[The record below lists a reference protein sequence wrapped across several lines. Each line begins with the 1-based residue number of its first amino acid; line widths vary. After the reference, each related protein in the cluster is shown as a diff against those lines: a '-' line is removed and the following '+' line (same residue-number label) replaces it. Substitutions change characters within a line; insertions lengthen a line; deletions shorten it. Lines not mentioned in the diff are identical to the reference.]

1 MEDANVLEMRRRVRR
16 HMLTSFFGAIGM
28 LVVAAVGAGVVRAIG
43 GDAAWVPQATGIA
56 GIVGILFIPV
66 IGWTSTFVNLRCPS
80 CNGFVAWQVSA
91 KYSAFGGMT
100 SNQCRHCGVTIFAPN
115 ATRRFFL
122 VISLIAIGFGLAAA
136 VMGAMLSRGRMQHDP
151 APASAAP

>member
-1 MEDANVLEMRRRVRR
+1 MEDAIVLEMRRRVRR

-28 LVVAAVGAGVVRAIG
+28 LAVAALGAGAIRAIG

-56 GIVGILFIPV
+56 GIVAILFIPV
-66 IGWTSTFVNLRCPS
+66 IGWTSTFFNLRCPS

-91 KYSAFGGMT
+91 KYSAFGAMA
-100 SNQCRHCGVTIFAPN
+100 SNQCRHCGVTIFAPS
-115 ATRRFFL
+115 ATRRFFF
-122 VISLIAIGFGLAAA
+122 VIAMIAIGFGIAAA
-136 VMGAMLSRGRMQHDP
+136 VMGAMLSRGQMHHDP